1 MDDRGSLHALAPDE
15 DAAQVYTDMNLWTE
29 VRRYVLVEQHSK
41 RSACVKFGIHW
52 KTLNKMLEHPA
63 PPGYRKPK
71 VPRAK
76 KIDKVLPVLHAWL
89 EADRQAPPKQ
99 RHTARRLY
107 ERLHDEHGF
116 DGGQTV
122 VKDAVRAWKN
132 VHRETYVP
140 LSHPPGEAQVDF
152 GEAVVDLDGERVKV
166 CLFVMSLPYSD
177 AVFVRAY
184 PRECTEAFVD
194 GHVRA
199 FAFFGGAPRRIS
211 YDNTK
216 IAVKRIVGPHAREL
230 TEGFLRLQS
239 HYLFEAHF
247 CRVRRANEKGH
258 VENLVGYGR
267 RNFLTPVPR
276 VRSLIDLNDRLTA
289 CCRAELDRQLRGK
302 PGTKGQRLAEE
313 RPRLL
318 ALAHEAFE
326 AKRVASVRAN
336 SLSLIRFDRND
347 YSVPGAWAHHPLTV
361 VGGIE
366 TVRVLAGNEVVA
378 EHPRHWGR
386 EAVRYDPV
394 HYLALLERRPGAL
407 DFARPLEAWD
417 LPPCF
422 GILRRRLEADWPQGS
437 QGTRLFIGVL
447 RLLEDATVGELKRA
461 VQRAL
466 ELGTHTADA
475 VKVILAGQRETP
487 VAMFSLDGRPHLAH
501 VHVAEPDLAAYA
513 VLRRSEVAAS
523 TYGGTTSAAMT
534 CGGAA

>member
-1 MDDRGSLHALAPDE
+1 MSDLGSLIALPRDE
-15 DAAQVYTDMNLWTE
+15 DAFKVYTDMNLWTE
-29 VRRYVLVEQHSK
+29 VRRYVLVENNSK

-89 EADRQAPPKQ
+89 EADRHAPPKQ
-99 RHTARRLY
+99 RHTALRLF
-107 ERLHDEHGF
+107 ERLRDEHEF
-116 DGGQTV
+116 DGRLTV

-152 GEAVVDLDGERVKV
+152 GEAVVDLNGERVKA
-166 CLFVMSLPYSD
+166 CLFVMSLPYCD

-184 PRECTEAFVD
+184 PRECTESFTD
-194 GHVRA
+194 GHVRG
-199 FAFFGGAPRRIS
+199 FAFFGGVPRRIS

-216 IAVKRIVGPHAREL
+216 IAVKRIVGAHQREL
-230 TEGFLRLQS
+230 TDAFLRLQS

-289 CCRAELDRQLRGK
+289 CCRAEFDRQLRGK
-302 PGTKGQRLAEE
+302 SGTKGQRLEEE

-318 ALAHEAFE
+318 ALPDEAFE
-326 AKRVASVRAN
+326 ARRVVSVRAN
-336 SLSLIRFDRND
+336 SLSLVRFDRND
-347 YSVPGAWAHHPLTV
+347 YSVPVAWAHHPLTV
-361 VGGIE
+361 VGGIQ
-366 TVRVLAGNEVVA
+366 TVRVLAAGQVVA
-378 EHPRHWGR
+378 EHPRDWGR
-386 EAVRYDPV
+386 EGVHYDPV

-407 DFARPLEAWD
+407 DFARPLEAWG
-417 LPPCF
+417 LPPCL
-422 GILRRRLEADWPQGS
+422 GILRRRLEAEWPQGS
-437 QGTRLFIGVL
+437 QGTRRFIGVL
-447 RLLEDATVGELKRA
+447 RLLEHAGVGELKRA

-466 ELGTHTADA
+466 ELGTHTPDA
-475 VKVILAGQRETP
+475 VKVILEGQRETP
-487 VAMFSLDGRPHLAH
+487 LAMFSLDGRPHLAH
-501 VHVAEPDLAAYA
+501 VHVAEPDLAAYT
-513 VLRRSEVAAS
+513 VLTRSEPVAS
-523 TYGGTTSAAMT
+523 TSGVVTA
-534 CGGAA
+534 GGAA